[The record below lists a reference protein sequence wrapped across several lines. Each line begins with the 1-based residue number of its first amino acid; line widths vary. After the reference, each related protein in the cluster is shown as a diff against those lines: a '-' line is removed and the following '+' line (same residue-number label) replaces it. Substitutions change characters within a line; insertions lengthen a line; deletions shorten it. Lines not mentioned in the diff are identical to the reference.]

1 MGKIKAM
8 SLFANVGIAETYLK
22 EIGIDVVIA
31 NELDHQRVEFYKY
44 LYPST
49 NMIEGDI
56 TNSRVQDKLIEL
68 AKREKIDLIMA
79 TPPCQGMSTAGKKDK
94 KDIRNLLIKDAVKII
109 KSVKPKYIFFENVPE
124 QLNTYIT

>member
-79 TPPCQGMSTAGKKDK
+79 TPPCQGMSTAGKKIKRYKKFIDK
-94 KDIRNLLIKDAVKII
+94 GCCKDYKKCKTKI
-109 KSVKPKYIFFENVPE
+109 YIF
-124 QLNTYIT
+124 